1 MKMLSFAAEN
11 YSFDALN
18 KISIVTGLSRSE
30 LLREGLRNIIL
41 HYSVEESFDGNDQ
54 ETNVPKILQQILGKL
69 NEGEGSN
76 G

>member
-1 MKMLSFAAEN
+1 MEVYKMKMLSFAAEN

-41 HYSVEESFDGNDQ
+41 HYSVEESFDDSEPSMREMMKQ
-54 ETNVPKILQQILGKL
+54 ILQKL
-69 NEGEGSN
+69 QTDN
-76 G
+76 